1 MKNNFED
8 LDLDLTEVEV
18 QDETPSQKGE
28 FERTER
34 MFKKSLEIVQKAMEN
49 VVQEILITLE
59 DGEEHI
65 VYVTSLDLN
74 ERGQVSLEFSTLDES
89 RKADLAPHVEKCI
102 KIQIQQAHAEIMRKK
117 KRFKLF

>member
-1 MKNNFED
+1 MSDYDLSD
-8 LDLDLTEVEV
+8 LDLEIVE
-18 QDETPSQKGE
+18 DTPSQEGE
-28 FERTER
+28 FERMER
-34 MFKKSLEIVQKAMEN
+34 IYQRSAEIVKKAMEN
-49 VVQEILITLE
+49 VIQEILITLE

-65 VYVTSLDLN
+65 VYVTSLHLD
-74 ERGQVSLEFSTLDES
+74 ESGQVSLEFSTLDES

>member
-1 MKNNFED
+1 MKNDFED

-18 QDETPSQKGE
+18 QDETPSQEGE
-28 FERTER
+28 FERMER
-34 MFKKSLEIVQKAMEN
+34 IYQRSAEIVKKAMEN
-49 VVQEILITLE
+49 VIQEILITLE

-65 VYVTSLDLN
+65 VYVTSLHLD
-74 ERGQVSLEFSTLDES
+74 ESGQVSLEFSTLDES